1 MPDGPLSKYREMIA
15 AGDLNDDVAQRLA
28 LEKLQVLHLRL
39 KDYDPWEGKKVG
51 RGFLGW
57 RRKSTKVGP
66 QVSGLYMFG
75 GVGRGKSMLMDLFYE
90 CSTVEKKRRVHFHA
104 FMQEAHAGI
113 HHARQ
118 KGDPDPVKTVAKS
131 IAADAVLLC
140 FDEMQ
145 ITDITD
151 AMIVGRL
158 FEKLFKR
165 GTIIVTTSNRHPDDL
180 YKDGLNR
187 QVFLPFIEILKDK
200 LDIHLL
206 ESPTDYRQERLMGR
220 EVYHA
225 PIGDASRA
233 AMDATWAEL
242 TGGHEGEPLVLQVT
256 GRDVQV
262 PRFHSGI
269 ARATFANLCAQPLGA
284 ADYLTLAEAVST
296 LMIDDIPILGV
307 HNNNEA
313 KRFVTLIDALYEA
326 KTRLICSAEAMP
338 EQLYPEGKGA
348 FEFERTASR
357 IAEMRSDD
365 WLEAPSKA
373 A

>member
-15 AGDLNDDVAQRLA
+15 SGELRDDVGQRLA
-28 LEKLQVLHLRL
+28 VEKLQVLHVRL
-39 KDYDPWEGKKVG
+39 KDYDPWKGKRVG

-57 RRKSTKVGP
+57 RRKETKTGP
-66 QVSGLYMFG
+66 QEAGLYMFG
-75 GVGRGKSMLMDLFYE
+75 GVGRGKSMLMDLFYD
-90 CSTVEKKRRVHFHA
+90 CSPLRKKRRVHFHA

-113 HHARQ
+113 HAARQ
-118 KGDPDPVKTVAKS
+118 AGDDDPVKTVAKA
-131 IAADAVLLC
+131 IANEVHLLC

-165 GTIIVTTSNRHPDDL
+165 GVIVVTTSNRHPDDL

-187 QVFLPFIEILKDK
+187 QIFLPFIAMLKDK

-206 ESPTDYRQERLMGR
+206 ESPTDYRQERLKGM

-225 PIGDASRA
+225 PLSSSARA
-233 AMDATWAEL
+233 RLDEAWADL
-242 TGGHEGEPLVLQVT
+242 TGGEAGEPLTLQVT
-256 GRDVQV
+256 GRDVTIPDFRNGV
-262 PRFHSGI
+262 G
-269 ARATFANLCAQPLGA
+269 RASFADLCSRPLGA
-284 ADYLTLAEAVST
+284 ADYLTIAEAVKT
-296 LMIDDIPILGV
+296 LIIDDIPALGP

-326 KTRLICSAEAMP
+326 KTRLICSAAAEPEA
-338 EQLYPEGKGA
+338 LYPEGKGA

-357 IAEMRSDD
+357 LSEMRSAD
-365 WLEAPSKA
+365 WLQA